1 MIYKSHVKLH
11 LKLKKTN
18 IDFQYFNGYQGVA
31 YTLDIHNPLFRYSCL
46 MVELWLLYVLI
57 RIVYMNLMASI
68 G

>member
-18 IDFQYFNGYQGVA
+18 IDFQYFNGYQGIA
-31 YTLDIHNPLFRYSCL
+31 CTLDIPNPLFPYGCL
-46 MVELWLLYVLI
+46 MVALWLLYVLI